1 MGEYLFIIIYKRDTM
16 SCCGITCFVA
26 ILFLVANIY
35 TMMCVDCK
43 ELKVDLYKVLNDKQK
58 EIHQKIVDERK
69 SIYFTG
75 YAIGLA
81 LSIVV
86 ILFYKYAII
95 LPNRRSQLPIWS
107 IVCMVGAITFTTN
120 YLYYILA
127 PKTTYM
133 IQHLENREQN
143 EAWLNIYRTMQVKY
157 PTGLV
162 LGIVAIMIFAYSFRC

>member
-1 MGEYLFIIIYKRDTM
+1 M

-58 EIHQKIVDERK
+58 EIHKKIVDERK

-86 ILFYKYAII
+86 FILYSCTEDYIYD
-95 LPNRRSQLPIWS
+95 
-107 IVCMVGAITFTTN
+107 TT
-120 YLYYILA
+120 LG
-127 PKTTYM
+127 KS
-133 IQHLENREQN
+133 
-143 EAWLNIYRTMQVKY
+143 RTK
-157 PTGLV
+157 
-162 LGIVAIMIFAYSFRC
+162 

>member
-1 MGEYLFIIIYKRDTM
+1 MT
-16 SCCGITCFVA
+16 CCGITCFVA
-26 ILFLVANIY
+26 ILFLVANVY

-58 EIHQKIVDERK
+58 AIHQQIVEERK

-86 ILFYKYAII
+86 ILLYKY
-95 LPNRRSQLPIWS
+95 LMTGKKSLLHIWTV
-107 IVCMVGAITFTTN
+107 VCMVGGITLTTN

-157 PTGLV
+157 HTGLV
-162 LGIVAIMIFAYSFRC
+162 LGIVAIMIFAYAFRC